1 MHLDILIDMKLL
13 LCSATSPR
21 IALAIL
27 AKQSADFAFLYR
39 FFYIVIAMEAAAVS
53 LFLPLLFLR
62 VVISDLPKKYMVWL
76 WRLYFCGSCI
86 RSRFPVCLV
95 LFRRGIAVTIDF

>member
-1 MHLDILIDMKLL
+1 MQLDILIDMKLL

-62 VVISDLPKKYMVWL
+62 YKWSAKEIYGMAVAVVFFADRVSDP
-76 WRLYFCGSCI
+76 
-86 RSRFPVCLV
+86 
-95 LFRRGIAVTIDF
+95 DFQYV